1 MKSKIIALLLAMTVT
16 LTACTESEI
25 LEIQTDETTAETS
38 APDTRQ
44 NENTA
49 EETTDAVYATV
60 PTSAYKYHAVPADTK
75 ITYEFT
81 EEDKELHRILQDLE
95 PAWKVFGDLIT
106 DGLNCIEGYGTG
118 TWVHFSQGAWENDW
132 FYQSLSK
139 DLPFDSI
146 DGLTAEIDRCFTG
159 RAVADYLTMLN
170 PVKGVTA
177 SKENGV
183 NEVLLTRYEYM
194 NQLDFNED
202 GEFLFVPL
210 IMELDGK
217 LYRVAERST
226 VNSKFIDIDVSK
238 TRVLSRSENEIDFAY
253 ICQVPYEENLIA
265 LKGTLRYADG
275 SWKLTGTLDLPLS
288 YNITVDPL
296 DFYQVW
302 CDKPLAEISVQDGY
316 DQELLEHFDYSNV
329 LKQTSAQGD
338 GAGDFLD
345 GEYDGFRELYQKA
358 YALKT
363 YVFDS
368 TVNIPIARDNPNALL
383 DLHVPS
389 KNAGAE
395 SHMYLMTGFSWD
407 SFYEELLKVFTKEL
421 ADQLIANSG
430 LYSYEGGLWYME
442 CGVWKDSETFRVHT
456 EYAFEMTDG
465 AFDIICTSY
474 YDFGADPEFDP
485 DRAEEY
491 ETKVSRYT
499 FADTED
505 GWRCQR
511 FDTV

>member
-1 MKSKIIALLLAMTVT
+1 MKSKIIALLLTVAVT

-25 LEIQTDETTAETS
+25 LEIQTDTTTD
-38 APDTRQ
+38 APATKPEQ
-44 NENTA
+44 TEQTA

-60 PTSAYKYHAVPADTK
+60 PTSAYKYCAVPADTR

-81 EEDKELHRILQDLE
+81 EEDEELHRILQGLE
-95 PAWKVFGDLIT
+95 PAWKVFGNLIT
-106 DGLNCIEGYGTG
+106 DGLNWIEGYGTG

-139 DLPFDSI
+139 ELPFDSV
-146 DGLTAEIDRCFTG
+146 DGLTAELDRCFTG
-159 RAVADYLTMLN
+159 RAVTDYLTMLN

-177 SKENGV
+177 SRDGGV

-202 GEFLFVPL
+202 GEFMNVPL

-226 VNSKFIDIDVSK
+226 VNSKFVDIDVSK
-238 TRVLSRSENEIDFAY
+238 TRVLSQSEDEIDFAY

-288 YNITVDPL
+288 LNISVDIL

-302 CDKPLAEISVQDGY
+302 CDKPAAEISVQDGY
-316 DQELLEHFDYSNV
+316 DQELLEHFDYSRA
-329 LKQTSAQGD
+329 LKQACAQGE

-345 GEYDGFRELYQKA
+345 GEYGGFRELYQKA
-358 YALKT
+358 YALKQ

-383 DLHVPS
+383 TLHVPNENVGS
-389 KNAGAE
+389 E
-395 SHMYLMTGFSWD
+395 SHMYAMTGFSWD
-407 SFYEELLKVFTKEL
+407 SFYEELLEVFTKEL
-421 ADQLIANSG
+421 ADELIANSG

-442 CGVWKDSETFRVHT
+442 HGVWKDSDTFRVHT

-465 AFDIICTSY
+465 AFDVICTSY

-491 ETKVSRYT
+491 ETKVSRCT
-499 FADTED
+499 FIDTED
-505 GWRCQR
+505 GWRVSR
-511 FDTV
+511 FDTI